1 MLWHCD
7 HTFSQVCFNSCYKW
21 LDYIAL
27 KLLSL
32 PWVGITR
39 GLRYNIITILN
50 PRYHMIEILN
60 ILRYTLQYI
69 TSVHFSY
76 ANEQQYL
83 FHPQL
88 KTFSLSYMKWLFAYI
103 IQLKSLGNKTMCSY
117 WLQYLMCYEMRM
129 DSVRKLAGHKSL
141 SNIYLCWFKQLDVF
155 TFLTKT
161 TFYRIT
167 YEHTI
172 ITL

>member
-1 MLWHCD
+1 
-7 HTFSQVCFNSCYKW
+7 
-21 LDYIAL
+21 
-27 KLLSL
+27 
-32 PWVGITR
+32 
-39 GLRYNIITILN
+39 
-50 PRYHMIEILN
+50 MIEILN

-117 WLQYLMCYEMRM
+117 
-129 DSVRKLAGHKSL
+129 
-141 SNIYLCWFKQLDVF
+141 
-155 TFLTKT
+155 
-161 TFYRIT
+161 
-167 YEHTI
+167 
-172 ITL
+172 